1 MNFKEEYRKYNEV
14 IRPGRALVE
23 EIKETAGEQEERRRH
38 KVIRT
43 VRGVLT
49 AAAACV
55 CVFIGVPVLAAN
67 VEPMYRL
74 MYDISPELAQMFRLV
89 QKSDEYQGIRM
100 EVVSVYVYEDEIQA
114 YITLQD
120 MEGDR
125 IDETTDLYDSFSIN
139 TPFPG
144 YGGGGYCPVD
154 FDEETGVATFLV
166 TLGHFPKE
174 DGNIQEIAGKK
185 LTFTVREFISKKA
198 EYDDWEVPVSW
209 SEVQAEPETAILHR
223 RGGSYPDMISREQY
237 DAEGNY
243 LGTVD
248 SYAEF
253 LLPGVP
259 DESLSVDGIQLTGMG
274 YINGMLHIQTAAPD
288 ILENDNHCELFL
300 VDKEGNKRLYDYKI
314 NAFGDTEET
323 KNTDYQDCIFDISPE
338 ELENYTLHGHFV
350 TSGFHMEGHWSVT
363 FPLEDSGSTK

>member
-14 IRPGRALVE
+14 IRPDKALVE
-23 EIKETAGEQEERRRH
+23 EIRETAGEQEERRRH
-38 KVIRT
+38 NVIRT

-55 CVFIGVPVLAAN
+55 CVFIGLPALAAN
-67 VEPMYRL
+67 VEPIYGL
-74 MYDISPELAQMFRLV
+74 MYNISPELAQSFRLV

-100 EVVSVYVYEDEIQA
+100 EVVSVCVDEDEIRA

-125 IDETTDLYDSFSIN
+125 IDETTDLFDSFSIN

-144 YGGGGYCPVD
+144 YGSGGYSPVD
-154 FDEETGVATFLV
+154 FDEETGIATFLV
-166 TLGHFPKE
+166 TLGDFPEE
-174 DGNIQEIAGKK
+174 DGKTQDISGKK
-185 LTFTVREFISKKA
+185 ITFSVREFISKKA
-198 EYDDWEVPVSW
+198 EYDDLEVPVSW
-209 SEVQAEPETAILHR
+209 SEVQSEPETTILHR
-223 RGGSYPDMISREQY
+223 RGGSYSNMISREHY

-243 LGTVD
+243 LGTLD
-248 SYAEF
+248 GYAEF
-253 LLPGVP
+253 LLPGEP
-259 DESLSVDGIQLTGMG
+259 EESFSVDGLQLTGMG

-314 NAFGDTEET
+314 NAFGGTEET
-323 KNTDYQDCIFDISPE
+323 ENTDYQDCIFDISPE

-350 TSGFHMEGHWSVT
+350 TSGFHIKGYWSVT
-363 FPLEDSGSTK
+363 FPLENSGSIK